1 MAESTIPQ
9 QLMTGALMHFE
20 QGVPIDDLD
29 LRREHRERMARVQ
42 HVYWQWVRN
51 PITLD
56 PFAMFKQLVKGKGA
70 DVYSEWR
77 MAQKDKFLFD
87 FVVEHVAPPSRR
99 IDEAKVRA
107 AADKMMQIGM
117 ATDNVNAL
125 DKGSKRLMEVAQLDK
140 PESQQADISKAMFIP
155 PVVTTVASEI
165 DPTKED
171 QTDEQARLIMDKYNA
186 YVDDKRKSVD
196 DKVEVMMAKRQAK
209 ESEGTPKPS
218 ERPIVIPSFTEEVKE
233 HKPMT
238 VNYVEKEPNE

>member
-1 MAESTIPQ
+1 
-9 QLMTGALMHFE
+9 MHFE

-125 DKGSKRLMEVAQLDK
+125 YKGSKRLMEVAQLDK
-140 PESQQADISKAMFIP
+140 PESEHTDMSKVMFLP
-155 PVVTTVASEI
+155 PVVTTVVSDVDSEKQAI
-165 DPTKED
+165 S
-171 QTDEQARLIMDKYNA
+171 DEQAEKIMQKYGAHQDAKRLAIDER
-186 YVDDKRKSVD
+186 VS
-196 DKVEVMMAKRQAK
+196 VMMAKREASNMNQETADDD
-209 ESEGTPKPS
+209 E
-218 ERPIVIPSFTEEVKE
+218 
-233 HKPMT
+233 
-238 VNYVEKEPNE
+238 